1 MWSVR
6 DTDLTFD
13 LAPVLIFALGALV
26 FLLGWLQTGSQLFLV
41 ASLLTGLAA
50 AYSMYRLRKLYIRP

>member
-1 MWSVR
+1 MR

-41 ASLLTGLAA
+41 ASLLTSLAA
-50 AYSMYRLRKLYIRP
+50 AYSMYRLRKLYIRR